1 MRESRRIFLLCLLTF
16 WGICSASEDQQ
27 QITVKTGDDVTLQ
40 CWGPSRDV
48 IELLEWNKPD
58 LKSQDYVYYFRD
70 ERLYKNYQ
78 HPSFH
83 GRAELRD
90 SQMKDG
96 DVSVILRNSSVN
108 DTGKY
113 DCYVG
118 YGGRSELITTITL
131 KVTDSGAGTRH
142 TKNGGDNDGHVG
154 LIAGLSVAGLLVVI
168 AVAVGLVIFRKHNS
182 SICQS
187 PAEL

>member
-1 MRESRRIFLLCLLTF
+1 MRESRRIFLVCLLTF
-16 WGICSASEDQQ
+16 WGKCSASEDHQ

-40 CWGPSRDV
+40 CWGPSRGV

-58 LKSQDYVYYFRD
+58 LKSQDYVYYYRD
-70 ERLYKNYQ
+70 ERLYENYQ

-90 SQMKDG
+90 PQMKDG
-96 DVSVILRNSSVN
+96 DVSVILRNSSIN

-113 DCYVG
+113 ECYVG

-131 KVTDSGAGTRH
+131 KVIDSGGEAGH
-142 TKNGGDNDGHVG
+142 MNGEESDGNNRGHVG
-154 LIAGLSVAGLLVVI
+154 LAVGLSVVGVI
-168 AVAVGLVIFRKHNS
+168 LVAVGVVAFLIFRKRFTEQN
-182 SICQS
+182 
-187 PAEL
+187 